1 MRFGVSTWGRER
13 KKMKTKKLKRAG
25 QTAWRL
31 GLMPGA
37 LVLASLALAACGGGG
52 ATGAAG
58 SNPSLSGKVIDGYIE
73 GAEVCLDLNANLA
86 CDTNEPSATTAKDGT
101 YTLNTTGLSTDQ
113 IKAAHL
119 LTVVPETA
127 KDADDNGQTLKE
139 AGKSAFSLL
148 APAAAYVGTEAAVT
162 GAVIS
167 PLTTLVAHDMITSQ
181 TTLATAETNVR
192 SRLSLADS
200 ADLRQDFV
208 AKKDASLSEKA
219 QMLTVALGSVK
230 AQALADTTTQPSDKQ
245 ALLAALQYLQTQVT
259 QLQAAFDEAKKA
271 NATAKPVDLVKAALA
286 TETAKPAVID
296 LVAEAKKTTDSSAVS
311 SVTALIEQGFYGA
324 QHVLEN
330 CGGSCTPSYWKIQ
343 GNGGKI
349 LQDQD
354 YSLSNGNWVKNPN
367 DGNTVLTPKGWVSET
382 TCAVTDSTTYS
393 VGSDGVTTVTF
404 CSGAT
409 ERVTARSV
417 DAAAKT
423 LKDLGLNPPL
433 AFESM
438 TLPAGSLLYWL
449 DFANKEDKYDLY
461 TGNPV
466 TYWTSTG
473 QVKFSSLEAYISTY
487 ATASNGTA
495 NYAGWSGL
503 HYSFN
508 AGGTATGGTVSLW
521 SPSWDATKNQS
532 VTPKVIGQASYSIN
546 TVYGQKVLIIHAVA
560 PENKQGQKVMFAV
573 KDGVLYGGSFRAASA
588 KSSSEALFNKTML
601 NAILAAGKL
610 PSVLD

>member
-1 MRFGVSTWGRER
+1 MTI
-13 KKMKTKKLKRAG
+13 KKLKCGTAK
-25 QTAWRL
+25 TAWPL
-31 GLMPGA
+31 WAGPSA
-37 LVLASLALAACGGGG
+37 LLLACLSLAGCGGGG
-52 ATGAAG
+52 SG
-58 SNPSLSGKVIDGYIE
+58 SASAISGSVIDGYIE
-73 GAEVCLDLNANLA
+73 GATVCLDLNANLA
-86 CDTNEPSATTAKDGT
+86 CDSTEPNATTAKDGSYKLDT
-101 YTLNTTGLSTDQ
+101 SSLSTDQ

-148 APAAAYVGTEAAVT
+148 APAAAYVGTDAAVT
-162 GAVIS
+162 GAIIS

-181 TTLATAETNVR
+181 TPLATAEANVR
-192 SRLSLADS
+192 GRLALADGT
-200 ADLRQDFV
+200 DLRQDFV

-230 AQALADTTTQPSDKQ
+230 AQALADATTQPSDKQ

-271 NATAKPVDLVKAALA
+271 NATAKPVDLVKTALA
-286 TETAKPAVID
+286 AETAKPVVAD
-296 LVAEAKKTTDSSAVS
+296 LVAEARKTTESSTVS
-311 SVTALIEQGFYGA
+311 SVIALIEQGLYGA

-330 CGGSCTPSYWKIQ
+330 CGGSCTPSYWKVQ
-343 GNGGKI
+343 GSGGKI
-349 LQDQD
+349 AQDDD
-354 YSLSNGNWVKNPN
+354 YYLSSGSWMKRSN
-367 DGNTVLTPKGWVSET
+367 DNTVLTAKGWVSENS
-382 TCAVTDSTTYS
+382 CATGESATYS

-417 DAAAKT
+417 DAAGKT
-423 LKDLGLNPPL
+423 LKALGLNPPT
-433 AFESM
+433 AFEST
-438 TLPAGSLLYWL
+438 TLPAGSQLYWL

-461 TGNPV
+461 TGNAV
-466 TYWTSTG
+466 TYWTSSG
-473 QVKFSSLEAYISTY
+473 QAKFNSLEAYISTY
-487 ATASNGTA
+487 ATASNGAA

-508 AGGTATGGTVSLW
+508 AGGTETGGTVSLW
-521 SPSWDATKNQS
+521 SPSWDAATNKS
-532 VTPKVIGQASYSIN
+532 VTPKVIGQASYSIS
-546 TVYGQKVLIIHAVA
+546 TVYGQKVLIIHAQA

-588 KSSSEALFNKTML
+588 KGSSDPLFNKTMM
-601 NAILAAGKL
+601 NAILAAGNK
-610 PSVLD
+610 PAVID